1 MQFDYIG
8 NISDQQQSI
17 GNKTEAFLRCIQE
30 AAKRIRFI
38 QKAEVKCKEIR
49 SVLQTDDKEA
59 LWKVLQKYLRLYM
72 EFINSLKDLTGV
84 YIYPVDESFYISVSI
99 EDIGNQ
105 LRMLIG
111 FIYAKEALHSTV
123 NTAFKQCLKNCLKES
138 NCFSKQELKRLDLL
152 IGS

>member
-1 MQFDYIG
+1 M
-8 NISDQQQSI
+8 
-17 GNKTEAFLRCIQE
+17 
-30 AAKRIRFI
+30 
-38 QKAEVKCKEIR
+38 KCKEIR

-59 LWKVLQKYLRLYM
+59 LWEVLQKYLRLYM

-105 LRMLIG
+105 LRMLMG